1 MSKQENPIDKLL
13 DVEDNDPITLY
24 DENDTAISFEQIA
37 LIPFEEKL
45 YAILKPID
53 VMEGVGEE
61 EGVIFVFEENE
72 ETNEQ
77 FLRVIND
84 DKIIDKV
91 FNLYLDLVKEQEGK
105 GAAKEKKA
113 EPKKAPAKK
122 APAKTAAKKAP
133 AKAPAKTA
141 AKKAPAKKP
150 AAKPASKVPAKKTTK
165 KVK

>member
-122 APAKTAAKKAP
+122 APAK
-133 AKAPAKTA
+133 KAPAKTA

-150 AAKPASKVPAKKTTK
+150 AAKPASKVPAKKATK
-165 KVK
+165 KAK